1 VSCRVVASLE
11 ENILH
16 LKIESDGEYPRLES
30 GVMAEIAR
38 QMEWLGPA
46 DEAIACV
53 ISGNQI
59 SFVTGAEISE
69 LANLPAGDALEF
81 ARAGQHVLAA
91 VAQSA
96 KPVVAAIRGFCMGGG
111 LDLALACRARIAT
124 PDAVFAHPG
133 GALGIMTGWGG
144 TQRLPRLVGRG
155 RAMEML
161 LAGEKIGVTEAL
173 KCGLIAQIVEPGELL
188 DAASLL
194 AKNLAANLAPSAPH
208 AKSGF
213 GER

>member
-11 ENILH
+11 ENILQI
-16 LKIESDGEYPRLES
+16 KIESDGEYPRLES
-30 GVMAEIAR
+30 GVMSEIAR
-38 QMEWLGPA
+38 QMEWLGA
-46 DEAIACV
+46 AVEAIACV

-69 LANLPAGDALEF
+69 LANLPSRDALEF

-111 LDLALACRARIAT
+111 LDLALACRARVAT
-124 PDAVFAHPG
+124 PNAVFAHPG

-155 RAMEML
+155 HAMEML
-161 LAGEKIGVTEAL
+161 LAGEKIDVTEAL
-173 KCGLIAQIVEPGELL
+173 KCGLVAQIVEPGELL
-188 DAASLL
+188 HAASLL
-194 AKNLAANLAPSAPH
+194 AKKLAALSH
-208 AKSGF
+208 FYAKSGF